1 MSATTALL
9 QPHPRSRRDAVQLLR
24 VAVDRDAAPGF
35 LRFRYRVEG
44 TIDRLRLPMPE
55 VARRRDGLWHHTCF
69 EAFLQPDAS
78 QAYYEFN
85 FAPSGE
91 WAAYRFGGRRSE
103 RRLPD
108 LPAPSIEVRRDP
120 GHCELTATVS
130 LAALPELA
138 GATQVCAGIAAVIE
152 NGDGAKS
159 YWALAHTA
167 DEPDFH
173 DPATFTLRLVTP

>member
-9 QPHPRSRRDAVQLLR
+9 QPHPRSPRDAVQFLR
-24 VAVDRDAAPGF
+24 ASLDRDAARGI

-44 TIDRLRLPMPE
+44 TIDCLRLPMPE

-85 FAPSGE
+85 FAPSGD
-91 WAAYRFGGRRSE
+91 WAAYRFGGRRSD
-103 RRLPD
+103 RSLPD
-108 LPAPSIEVRRDP
+108 LPAPSIEIQREP
-120 GHCELTATVS
+120 EHCELTATVS

-138 GATQVCAGIAAVIE
+138 GSVQVRAGVTAVIE
-152 NGDGAKS
+152 DGDGALS
-159 YWALAHTA
+159 YWALAHA
-167 DEPDFH
+167 GDEPDFH